1 MHKCIINVAGLV
13 RFIVSVL
20 GVVLAAAIG
29 VIHTYIKSYTTAIV
43 WRARGVLMIINY
55 IILFKLE
62 RWRNHIGYTY
72 MHCVYNVQYIVGT
85 IILPRTPLLFING
98 DFKK

>member
-1 MHKCIINVAGLV
+1 MCVHKCNINAAGLV

-29 VIHTYIKSYTTAIV
+29 VIHTYIKSYTTTIV
-43 WRARGVLMIINY
+43 WRTRGGVLMIINY

-72 MHCVYNVQYIVGT
+72 MHCVYN
-85 IILPRTPLLFING
+85 ILYTRVYL
-98 DFKK
+98 